1 MVIALSMPVFLGGT
15 ALAVDTIQWSLAKR
29 QMQRQADSAAI
40 AGAFGLAQ
48 GSNVNETAKN
58 DLARNNFVTLTET
71 TVIENAPTKGPQAG
85 NNRAV
90 RVAVGTTM
98 RLPFSGIFIDGM
110 RIAAEAT
117 AQVVGQGEYCV
128 IALDRTA
135 ATGIDMGGNTNLNL
149 GCGMMANSVSASSA
163 VTAGGSSTVRA
174 SPIAAVGGVPMSSN
188 YVKPVSLFPYAVPA
202 MDPYAALPDPSGAIG
217 NGSALSVNPKATR
230 NIGPGTYRN
239 VDIKGTLNM
248 SPGVYYING
257 GNFSIG
263 SQATVTGTGVV
274 IILTSSTAATTPS
287 SIATTDINGGANI
300 QLTAPTSGTYAGI
313 LMYQDRRAL
322 DSGTNKING
331 NSSSV
336 LQGAIYFPNQAM
348 QFNGTTG
355 MDTKCL
361 QLVAKRLSFTGNS
374 AISNVCPANSGAKS
388 IPGTVIRLVA

>member
-1 MVIALSMPVFLGGT
+1 MVIALSMPAFIGGT
-15 ALAVDTIQWSLAKR
+15 ALTVDTIQWSLAKR

-48 GSNVNETAKN
+48 GSNVIETAKN

-71 TVIENAPTKGPQAG
+71 TVIENAPTAGPQAG

-90 RVAVGTTM
+90 RVAVGTVL
-98 RLPFSGIFIDGM
+98 RLPFSGMFIDGM
-110 RIAAEAT
+110 PISAEAT

-135 ATGIDMGGNTNLNL
+135 VTGIDMGGNTNLDL
-149 GCGMMANSVSASSA
+149 GCGLMANSVSESYA
-163 VTAGGSSTVRA
+163 VTAGGSSTIKA

-188 YVKPVSLFPYAVPA
+188 YVQPVSLFPYAVPA
-202 MDPYAALPDPSGAIG
+202 MDPFASLPDPPGSIG
-217 NGSALSVNPKATR
+217 NGNVLSVNPNQTR
-230 NIGPGTYRN
+230 SVGPGTYRN

-257 GNFSIG
+257 GNFSVG
-263 SQATVTGTGVV
+263 SQARVTGTGVV
-274 IILTSSTAATTPS
+274 IILTSSSAATSPS
-287 SIATTDINGGANI
+287 SIATTDINGGADI
-300 QLTAPTSGTYAGI
+300 RLTAPTSGTYAGI

-322 DSGTNKING
+322 DLGVNKING
-331 NSSSV
+331 NMSSI

-348 QFNGTTG
+348 QYTGTSG
-355 MDTKCL
+355 MNTNCL
-361 QLVAKRLSFTGNS
+361 QLVAKRLTFTGNS
-374 AISNVCPANSGAKS
+374 RISNVCPAGSGAKS